1 MELLS
6 TNVKSK
12 LLRNSSLL
20 IHGTCLRSENSK
32 IFADMSE
39 GRIPLETCLE
49 KDHMNTVGFKIATIF
64 RVASPTGIAVLT
76 INGSPHC
83 LQLHFAVEQAV
94 KQTRSRLRPRHF
106 VVEKGVV
113 REVDRHVVWLAR
125 HLADLDLLLESCGK
139 VVPAASRGRK
149 A

>member
-12 LLRNSSLL
+12 ALKNSQLL
-20 IHGTCLRSENSK
+20 ILGTCLRSENQK
-32 IFADMSE
+32 IFTDMCK
-39 GRIPLETCLE
+39 GRIPLEACLE
-49 KDHMNTVGFKIATIF
+49 KEHMNTVGFKIATIIGTS
-64 RVASPTGIAVLT
+64 SPTGIAVLT
-76 INGSPHC
+76 MNGSPHC

-106 VVEKGVV
+106 VVEKGVM
-113 REVDRHVVWLAR
+113 REVNRQTVWLAR

-139 VVPAASRGRK
+139 VAPAASRGRK

>member
-1 MELLS
+1 MDLLS

-12 LLRNSSLL
+12 LLRNSHLL
-20 IHGTCLRSENSK
+20 VHGTCLRSENPK
-32 IFADMSE
+32 IFAHMSE

-49 KDHMNTVGFKIATIF
+49 KDHMNTVGFKIATII
-64 RVASPTGIAVLT
+64 RTSSPTGIAVLT

-94 KQTRSRLRPRHF
+94 KQTRSKLRPRHF
-106 VVEKGVV
+106 VVEKGAV

-125 HLADLDLLLESCGK
+125 HLADLDLLLESCEK
-139 VVPAASRGRK
+139 VIPAARRRRK